1 MNKPGLVYING
12 GFRPFTDSREIHRGR
27 NTGAVE
33 IRIRKLTNNNGFKQI
48 KRIVTK
54 NQISRYP
61 K

>member
-12 GFRPFTDSREIHRGR
+12 GFRPFAAPREIRRGR
-27 NTGAVE
+27 NRGAVE
-33 IRIRKLTNNNGFKQI
+33 IRIRKLTNAGFRQV

-54 NQISRYP
+54 KQISRYP